1 MGSRKQGEHNGGGLK
16 EMAGIA
22 AIVIVAALVLYATG
36 IGCPIKFLTGVSC
49 PGCGLTRAW
58 FEALQGNL
66 LRAVAYH
73 PLFWTVPVIIVL
85 ACTRSER
92 YHRVIVAALFLAIVA
107 FIVLW
112 AWRLAMP
119 ADTALLVDAGTVD
132 DVVNVS
138 RPGWLQLF
146 S

>member
-1 MGSRKQGEHNGGGLK
+1 M
-16 EMAGIA
+16 
-22 AIVIVAALVLYATG
+22 LYATG